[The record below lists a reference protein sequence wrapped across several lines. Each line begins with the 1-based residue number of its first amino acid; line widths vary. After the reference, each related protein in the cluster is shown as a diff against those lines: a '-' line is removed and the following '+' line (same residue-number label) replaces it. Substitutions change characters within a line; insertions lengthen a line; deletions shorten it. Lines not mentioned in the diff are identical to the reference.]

1 MLIFQAKAPSRK
13 KLRTLINKL
22 ALEVSQKMKTALS
35 QTRKVSVTTD
45 IWSSKGCQNS
55 YLGITAH
62 SFNPVTRKKENYRI
76 SCRLFDCSH
85 TGRNIAK
92 MMKRIFVE
100 FGIQSKISIILS
112 DNASNAIKS
121 VRDLNGLQ
129 PGEEEFFEESDSD
142 ADSEGSDS
150 ESECDEAPD
159 EDSDEDLDIEEL
171 ANNIE
176 SEEVVFANAF
186 EEEEIV
192 RGRCIVHTMQLPICR
207 ICKKKRSSFG
217 RVLRKTKKYVVKYRI
232 SSKAKA
238 ILRKTSFKL
247 RLKGWVKTRWW
258 SDIEMVARIVKA
270 AESPGRPLET
280 LSDKMG
286 WTIDINEKDVS
297 ELKNYLT
304 IMTPFMDMGNKLGA
318 EKLSTMHLVFP
329 IIRELLQQLDQHIKD
344 KNHPSY
350 CKDLSKEIER
360 YFKFLLDPSSEEF
373 DPLYITATYLCPVYR
388 FALDDEMK
396 EKAIKNLKTIVKKS
410 SQEDIEEVHDDN
422 AEDSDLDVYNNN
434 VEIALP
440 GFKILSAK
448 IFNSDGFDRRPNE
461 DGDIDLDLK
470 QYEAKSK
477 IYMDRVK
484 AKAVDGA
491 KNNEKMELKVIDPLD
506 FWIKE
511 V

>member
-1 MLIFQAKAPSRK
+1 M
-13 KLRTLINKL
+13 
-22 ALEVSQKMKTALS
+22 
-35 QTRKVSVTTD
+35 
-45 IWSSKGCQNS
+45 
-55 YLGITAH
+55 
-62 SFNPVTRKKENYRI
+62 
-76 SCRLFDCSH
+76 
-85 TGRNIAK
+85 
-92 MMKRIFVE
+92 
-100 FGIQSKISIILS
+100 
-112 DNASNAIKS
+112 
-121 VRDLNGLQ
+121 
-129 PGEEEFFEESDSD
+129 
-142 ADSEGSDS
+142 
-150 ESECDEAPD
+150 
-159 EDSDEDLDIEEL
+159 
-171 ANNIE
+171 
-176 SEEVVFANAF
+176 
-186 EEEEIV
+186 
-192 RGRCIVHTMQLPICR
+192 
-207 ICKKKRSSFG
+207 
-217 RVLRKTKKYVVKYRI
+217 VKYRI

-270 AESPGRPLET
+270 AESPGRSLET

-286 WTIDINEKDVS
+286 WTIDINDQDVS
-297 ELKNYLT
+297 EFKNYLT

-422 AEDSDLDVYNNN
+422 PEDSDLDVYNNN

-448 IFNSDGFDRRPNE
+448 MFNSDGCVSRPKE

-470 QYEAKSK
+470 Q
-477 IYMDRVK
+477 
-484 AKAVDGA
+484 
-491 KNNEKMELKVIDPLD
+491 
-506 FWIKE
+506 
-511 V
+511 